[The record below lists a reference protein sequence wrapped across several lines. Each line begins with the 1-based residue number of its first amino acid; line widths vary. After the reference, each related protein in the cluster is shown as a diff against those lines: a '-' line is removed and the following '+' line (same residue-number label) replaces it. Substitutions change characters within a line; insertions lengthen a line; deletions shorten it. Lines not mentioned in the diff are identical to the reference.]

1 MKDIAE
7 GWEVNIKVCHFA
19 WPGAGEKKAAR
30 RCWGR
35 GTTPLFF
42 LNTLVLLGSSY
53 TAECSEK
60 KDCIDSTDLFLFL
73 PTGIK
78 S

>member
-1 MKDIAE
+1 M
-7 GWEVNIKVCHFA
+7 A
-19 WPGAGEKKAAR
+19 WS
-30 RCWGR
+30 WGKES
-35 GTTPLFF
+35 GTSVLGKRDNPPPFF

-53 TAECSEK
+53 TDECSEK

>member
-1 MKDIAE
+1 M
-7 GWEVNIKVCHFA
+7 A
-19 WPGAGEKKAAR
+19 WS
-30 RCWGR
+30 WGKES
-35 GTTPLFF
+35 GTSVVLGKRDNPPRLFF

-53 TAECSEK
+53 TDDCSEK
-60 KDCIDSTDLFLFL
+60 KDFIDSTDLFLFL